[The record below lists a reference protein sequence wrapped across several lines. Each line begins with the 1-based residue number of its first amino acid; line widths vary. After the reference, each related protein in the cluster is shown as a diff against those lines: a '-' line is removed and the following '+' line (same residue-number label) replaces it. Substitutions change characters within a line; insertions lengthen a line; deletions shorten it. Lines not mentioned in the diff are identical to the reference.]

1 MQGDLAPE
9 WTHKP
14 TPLPMWCLNAK
25 SRNGNWRLL
34 RSPWEQRAPGHSD
47 RHHRK
52 HTESCRENG
61 VQGQHIFSS
70 FKLVLL
76 RDLMFCVPSGNLLE
90 SGSWS
95 KNISNTVSDRDIKH
109 FLNNN
114 VHFCTSSVLRYSLVF
129 LEMCQRCRFTEYS
142 EWNQLSRGSASPGS
156 TTRAGQTQTV
166 WAHRRVMNDL
176 FRMNYGT
183 WYPGV
188 GEHAQAGQ
196 RKAAFG
202 LISHAG
208 SDRSREVWRW
218 ASNQVKSRSVLGAN

>member
-114 VHFCTSSVLRYSLVF
+114 VHFCTSSVLRYSRVPGDV
-129 LEMCQRCRFTEYS
+129 S
-142 EWNQLSRGSASPGS
+142 ALSIHWIQWMKSALTWLSLPRLHYQGRPD
-156 TTRAGQTQTV
+156 TDCMGTQTCDE
-166 WAHRRVMNDL
+166 W
-176 FRMNYGT
+176 F
-183 WYPGV
+183 
-188 GEHAQAGQ
+188 
-196 RKAAFG
+196 
-202 LISHAG
+202 I
-208 SDRSREVWRW
+208 
-218 ASNQVKSRSVLGAN
+218 